1 MEPSLRSSAPR
12 PVNCKFIK
20 TEPALHEATQRF
32 VESHMR
38 DVRISQFADLKYAST
53 LLKQGTWYW
62 LRGGK
67 HGFLVMAPKSPIVW
81 MDEQGKV
88 SYKISIRVSKEL
100 LQGTICLASLQLT
113 DGVLVLEDMRYIAG
127 KNIEAEPFSK
137 RWDVLLD
144 FYRNS
149 YICDTVLQGGL
160 TVEPAV
166 YYPLEAAA
174 SWDQDTPMYMVAQGE
189 TQRKRIRIQI
199 RDKEVKTYIPE
210 RKYPPTREPSQLVK
224 EKQAKGRG
232 PPAPAP
238 AHAPHVTGA
247 ATAAP
252 IVAVAAVVPKETYV
266 IPSKEFPDTYLLV
279 INGEEKGYAAVQG
292 LSLSRALR
300 NRGTDSKIPVNVAW
314 NPEFSS
320 HEIVSIA

>member
-1 MEPSLRSSAPR
+1 
-12 PVNCKFIK
+12 
-20 TEPALHEATQRF
+20 
-32 VESHMR
+32 MR
-38 DVRISQFADLKYAST
+38 DVRISQFADLKYASS

-81 MDEQGKV
+81 MDEQGKI
-88 SYKISIRVSKEL
+88 SYKISMRVSNEL
-100 LQGTICLASLQLT
+100 LTGTICLASLQLS
-113 DGVLVLEDMRYIAG
+113 DGVLVLEDMRYMAG

-137 RWDVLLD
+137 RWDALLD

-160 TVEPAV
+160 TIEPAV
-166 YYPLEAAA
+166 YYSLETAAT
-174 SWDQDTPMYMVAQGE
+174 WNQDTPTYMVAQGE

-199 RDKEVKTYIPE
+199 RDKDVKTYTPE

-224 EKQAKGRG
+224 EKVVGQRRPQGQGKSQTQTQSQSQNHIHS
-232 PPAPAP
+232 PSVIHTAPVSSSA
-238 AHAPHVTGA
+238 
-247 ATAAP
+247 
-252 IVAVAAVVPKETYV
+252 KETYV
-266 IPSKEFPDTYLLV
+266 IPSKDFPDTYLLM
-279 INGEEKGYAAVQG
+279 INGEQKGFAAVQG

-300 NRGTDSKIPVNVAW
+300 ERGTDAKIPVNVAW
-314 NPEFSS
+314 NSEFSS

>member
-1 MEPSLRSSAPR
+1 
-12 PVNCKFIK
+12 
-20 TEPALHEATQRF
+20 
-32 VESHMR
+32 MR

-53 LLKQGTWYW
+53 LVKQGTWYW

-67 HGFLVMAPKSPIVW
+67 HGFLVMAPNSPIVW
-81 MDEQGKV
+81 MDEKGTV
-88 SYKISIRVSKEL
+88 SFKISIRVSKEL
-100 LQGTICLASLQLT
+100 LQGTICLASLQMS
-113 DGVLVLEDMRYIAG
+113 DGLLVLEDMRYIAG
-127 KNIEAEPFSK
+127 KNIEADPFSK
-137 RWDVLLD
+137 RWETLLD

-149 YICDTVLQGGL
+149 YVCDTVLQGGL

-199 RDKEVKTYIPE
+199 RDKEVKTYVPE

-224 EKQAKGRG
+224 EKEKQKQKQQQRGGDRNQQQVQVQKSQIHVG
-232 PPAPAP
+232 PP
-238 AHAPHVTGA
+238 V
-247 ATAAP
+247 
-252 IVAVAAVVPKETYV
+252 KDTYV
-266 IPSKEFPDTYLLV
+266 IPSKEFPDTYLLM
-279 INGEEKGYAAVQG
+279 INGEQKGYAAVQG
-292 LSLSRALR
+292 LALSRALR
-300 NRGTDSKIPVNVAW
+300 DRGTEAKIPVNVAW

>member
-1 MEPSLRSSAPR
+1 MEASLRSSAPR
-12 PVNCKFIK
+12 PVNCRFVK

-53 LLKQGTWYW
+53 LVKQGTWYW

-67 HGFLVMAPKSPIVW
+67 HGFLVMAPNSPIVW
-81 MDEQGKV
+81 MDEKGTV
-88 SYKISIRVSKEL
+88 SFKISIRVSKEL
-100 LQGTICLASLQLT
+100 LQGTICLASLQMS
-113 DGVLVLEDMRYIAG
+113 DGLLVLEDMRYIAG
-127 KNIEAEPFSK
+127 KNIEADPFSK
-137 RWDVLLD
+137 RWETLLD

-149 YICDTVLQGGL
+149 YVCDTMLQGGL

-166 YYPLEAAA
+166 YYPLESAA
-174 SWDQDTPMYMVAQGE
+174 SWDQNTPMYMVAQGE

-199 RDKEVKTYIPE
+199 RDKEVKTYVPE

-224 EKQAKGRG
+224 EKDKQKQRLHEQKRDGQVQEKEKKSQI
-232 PPAPAP
+232 
-238 AHAPHVTGA
+238 HVSS
-247 ATAAP
+247 P
-252 IVAVAAVVPKETYV
+252 QVKDTYV
-266 IPSKEFPDTYLLV
+266 IPSKEFPDTYLLM
-279 INGEEKGYAAVQG
+279 INGEQKGYAAVQG
-292 LSLSRALR
+292 LALSRALR
-300 NRGTDSKIPVNVAW
+300 DRGTEAKIPVNVEW